1 MKKIAKLLTLA
12 LGVLMLASCEDVPS
26 PYGTV
31 TPPPTPSE
39 VIPTGDGTA
48 TNPFNV
54 TAAVAKCKE
63 IGTTEST
70 EKYYVTGVVVTAGA
84 ADASY
89 GNATFTIADEGGSA
103 KFICFQVLGTD
114 GKKMEEGYSFDVGDV
129 VVVYGPMYNYKGNTP
144 ETAGKGAA
152 WVISRNGEPTAK
164 GGTPTPSGDPKG
176 TGTKD
181 DPFNIAAAIAKCV
194 EIGTNP
200 STEKYYIKGFAVK
213 DATASGG
220 YGNISIDLGDTKDAT
235 SIFKAFQVAG
245 TDGEKLK
252 DGYEVKAGSEVVVY
266 GPIYNYQ
273 GNTPETAGKSAA
285 QIVTIDGKPTSDSG
299 GDTPTETLGTKDS
312 PLNVA
317 KALEYINALEDNA
330 KTDKFAFVK
339 GTIKTIKTKDEDIA
353 KYKNIDYIITDG
365 TNELTVFRG
374 KNLDN
379 TDFTAAGQIN
389 VGDEVVVYGQ
399 LTKYVKDGNVTP
411 EVAQG
416 NYLVSLKSS
425 GSGGGGGDT
434 PSGDIGT
441 ESNPY
446 TVSAALAKYAE
457 AGTTQNVYVK
467 AYIVGWVEGQAYA
480 EGVKFNAD
488 ATVKSN
494 ILIAESASET
504 DATKCMPVQLP
515 TGAVRNGVNLQENAG
530 NFKKEILLYG
540 NIDKYF
546 SVGGIKSTSYAKI
559 DSNEYGTKP

>member
-1 MKKIAKLLTLA
+1 MKKIAKLMTLA
-12 LGVLMLASCEDVPS
+12 LAVFVLASCEDVPS

-31 TPPPTPSE
+31 TPPSKPSE
-39 VIPTGDGTA
+39 VNPTGDGSA

-63 IGTTEST
+63 IGSTEST
-70 EKYYVTGVVVTAGA
+70 EKYYVTGVVVTAGT
-84 ADASY
+84 ADAQY
-89 GNATFTIADEGGSA
+89 GNATFVISDEGSSA
-103 KFICFQVLGTD
+103 KFTCFQVLGSD
-114 GKKMEEGYSFDVGDV
+114 GKKMTAGFMFNVGDV

-152 WVISRNGEPTAK
+152 YVVTVNGERTDK
-164 GGTPTPSGDPKG
+164 GDTPTPSGDPKG

-181 DPFNIAAAIAKCV
+181 DPFNIAAAINKCQ
-194 EIGTNP
+194 EIGTTA
-200 STEKYYIKGFAVK
+200 STDKYYVKGFVVK
-213 DATASGG
+213 GGTVSGG
-220 YGNISIDLGDTKDAT
+220 YGNVSFDMADSKDGGA
-235 SIFKAFQVAG
+235 IFKAFQVAG

-299 GDTPTETLGTKDS
+299 GDTPTETLGTKDN

-365 TNELTVFRG
+365 TNKLTVFRG

-399 LTKYVKDGNVTP
+399 LTKYVKDGAVTP

-416 NYLVSLKSS
+416 NYLVLLKSS
-425 GSGGGGGDT
+425 GSGGGDT
-434 PSGDIGT
+434 PSGGNDG
-441 ESNPY
+441 S
-446 TVSAALAKYAE
+446 LAKPFTPAE
-457 AGTTQNVYVK
+457 ANAFIATLAADTNTDKNY
-467 AYIVGWVEGQAYA
+467 YIKGKLVEYA
-480 EGVKFNAD
+480 KNGEF
-488 ATVKSN
+488 S
-494 ILIAESASET
+494 
-504 DATKCMPVQLP
+504 VQ
-515 TGAVRNGVNLQENAG
+515 
-530 NFKKEILLYG
+530 YG
-540 NIDKYF
+540 NASFYLSAD
-546 SVGGIKSTSYAKI
+546 
-559 DSNEYGTKP
+559 GTKNGEQFYVFRTLYLGNVKYTEGATPAVGDEIIICGKLVNYKGNTPETVQNKSYIYSLNGNTK